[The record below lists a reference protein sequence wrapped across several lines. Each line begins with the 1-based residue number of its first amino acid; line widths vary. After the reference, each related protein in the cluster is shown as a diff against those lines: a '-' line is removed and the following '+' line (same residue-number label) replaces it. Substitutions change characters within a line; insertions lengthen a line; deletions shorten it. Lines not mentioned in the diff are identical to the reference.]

1 MPHPQFSPNFF
12 SAQTPPHSRSKVV
25 PPRMAKANPF
35 GMCSLIHLAKS
46 ALAKT
51 PIPPGQA
58 IRDGVNLHGYFIWSI
73 VDNFEWNSGY
83 SKRFG
88 LVYVGHANQQRF
100 IKDSGRWVAELI

>member
-1 MPHPQFSPNFF
+1 VFTH
-12 SAQTPPHSRSKVV
+12 TPGKIRTGENTDT
-25 PPRMAKANPF
+25 AA
-35 GMCSLIHLAKS
+35 
-46 ALAKT
+46 
-51 PIPPGQA
+51 QA